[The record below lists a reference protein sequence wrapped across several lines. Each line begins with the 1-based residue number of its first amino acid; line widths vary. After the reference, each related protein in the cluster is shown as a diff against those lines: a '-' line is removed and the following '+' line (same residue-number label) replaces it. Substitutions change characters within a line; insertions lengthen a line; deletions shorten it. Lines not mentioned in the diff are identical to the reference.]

1 MGFIIASTGFRVKA
15 VQGCQRSFPH
25 SNAPALGKRH
35 PQLWLTLAIAEA
47 SRVGLTNRP
56 TAATATTATAARAA
70 TATASTAATATTAR
84 ATTRPIQVSTNAL
97 RSPAAEFL
105 KLVLGLRRRPSK
117 TQPAHV
123 TNRPAF
129 VFPSSQSSR
138 GGGRLEG
145 GEVREG

>member
-84 ATTRPIQVSTNAL
+84 AATRPIQVSTNAL

-105 KLVLGLRRRPSK
+105 KLVCSHS
-117 TQPAHV
+117 TQLDVAHLARA
-123 TNRPAF
+123 TIFLFRSETPQNSNLAD
-129 VFPSSQSSR
+129 
-138 GGGRLEG
+138 LL
-145 GEVREG
+145 